1 MRRSRMRP
9 NPLGSTTS
17 TAMATNTLVVLLLR
31 PTGVMGFFAV
41 RDGQV
46 GFIHLDKPL
55 ELVPAWSNH
64 GASKPV
70 QHGPGCLV
78 TAQAQNAL
86 QPQSAHALLLI
97 GQIPGSCQ
105 PHPQWRSGLV
115 KDGPG
120 GHCSLVL
127 ASPTH
132 QAGAAGSVH
141 IPRIATA
148 RTDEAMGPA
157 QLLQKGQ
164 AGFFGG
170 KPVKK
175 FVPGAGVV
183 LSGSG
188 R

>member
-97 GQIPGSCQ
+97 GQVPRRSQ
-105 PHPQWRSGLV
+105 PYTQRCACLV
-115 KDGPG
+115 KDGP
-120 GHCSLVL
+120 
-127 ASPTH
+127 
-132 QAGAAGSVH
+132 
-141 IPRIATA
+141 R
-148 RTDEAMGPA
+148 
-157 QLLQKGQ
+157 GQ
-164 AGFFGG
+164 I
-170 KPVKK
+170 
-175 FVPGAGVV
+175 
-183 LSGSG
+183 G
-188 R
+188 RAHV